1 MPQVVE
7 STHLR
12 PTVSRFGGMIQEGNA
27 VAIPNQTWDQNAPLW
42 GSPHDFATRHRPS
55 LEVYGAGVPGYTG
68 YKPHGS
74 SPVQAGGLMK
84 PHSPTYAAHDPS
96 LQPQA
101 MPVVGYSGHVRSTKD
116 SNASFGTS
124 HWKPAAA
131 PGVPMVGA
139 AATMAGGTHV
149 DGYWVDQ
156 DLDDDGVID
165 EEFIKERR
173 EMEEANELLELRS
186 MGIRAALKNSLPA
199 RLSKYSTTPF

>member
-1 MPQVVE
+1 
-7 STHLR
+7 
-12 PTVSRFGGMIQEGNA
+12 
-27 VAIPNQTWDQNAPLW
+27 
-42 GSPHDFATRHRPS
+42 
-55 LEVYGAGVPGYTG
+55 
-68 YKPHGS
+68 
-74 SPVQAGGLMK
+74 
-84 PHSPTYAAHDPS
+84 
-96 LQPQA
+96 
-101 MPVVGYSGHVRSTKD
+101 
-116 SNASFGTS
+116 
-124 HWKPAAA
+124 
-131 PGVPMVGA
+131 MVGA